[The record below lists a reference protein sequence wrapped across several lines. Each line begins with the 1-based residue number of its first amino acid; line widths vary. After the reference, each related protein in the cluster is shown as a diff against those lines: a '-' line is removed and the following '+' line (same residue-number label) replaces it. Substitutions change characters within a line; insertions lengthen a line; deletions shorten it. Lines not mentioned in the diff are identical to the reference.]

1 MKRVIIRNNI
11 LLLLSAFILFFMI
24 AFFSLYQ
31 FEKRH
36 QTSIMN
42 FILDEVKTSY
52 LQFDQDEQAFV
63 DLYDQTSRRITIL
76 DEDGFVLAD
85 THDLEIGANKSSRPE
100 IVNIGRIYIR
110 NSDTINVELLY
121 MATKLDNGQY
131 LRVSIPLAS
140 QLQTYKEQ
148 VWILGLSGLFIIVLY
163 YFGLA
168 KVNKNLLKPWDKVKQ
183 GLVMLNEG
191 KYQMMTLNSP
201 YSEINELMHEMNQI
215 NYETAKYLNRIK
227 NYQKQL
233 NFILN
238 EIKQSILLFDQNK
251 KLIFYNQDASKLFD
265 ISDDHLLQNSYKF
278 IRNPSLNQAID
289 QALGQE
295 DIFHQDIKIEDYLFD
310 AHVYPLHK
318 HMDQN
323 DLASILVILKN
334 VTDERQIGMMK
345 RDFFSHAS
353 HELKSPL
360 SAIRGYSELILY
372 DMVKSEHEIK
382 DISSKIVDQTKF
394 MSALV
399 EDMLMLSRL
408 ENIKEETY
416 QNLSLTQILNDVIK
430 PLKET
435 YKYKDITL
443 EILTD
448 EIGYYGDPMDFAKLF
463 INVVENAYKYSQE
476 HKHITVTLKQ
486 DQNNIIFVVKDQ
498 GKGIPKEHQARIF
511 ERFYRVDKGR
521 LDGGTGL
528 GLAIVKHIVIKYHGE
543 IELKSKINQ
552 GTEIIIYL
560 KQISK

>member
-76 DEDGFVLAD
+76 DEHGFVLAD

-100 IVNIGRIYIR
+100 IINIGYIYIR
-110 NSDTINVELLY
+110 NSNTINVELLY

-353 HELKSPL
+353 HELKTPL

-435 YKYKDITL
+435 YKYKNITL

-498 GKGIPKEHQARIF
+498 GKGIPKEHQARVF

>member
-1 MKRVIIRNNI
+1 MKRVIVRNNI

-85 THDLEIGANKSSRPE
+85 THDLEIGVNKSSRPE

-498 GKGIPKEHQARIF
+498 GKGIPKEHQARVF

-552 GTEIIIYL
+552 GTQIIIYL